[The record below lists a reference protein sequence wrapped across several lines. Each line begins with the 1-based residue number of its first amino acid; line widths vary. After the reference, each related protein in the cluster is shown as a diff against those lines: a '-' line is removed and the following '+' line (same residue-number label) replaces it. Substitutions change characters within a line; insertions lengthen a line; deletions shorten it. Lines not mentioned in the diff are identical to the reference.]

1 LVAVARTVARQRL
14 SDQVVAHLRE
24 MIVEGEIA
32 AGETLPPERELARQF
47 GVSGTVIREALNA
60 LSARGLVE
68 IRHGVGSFV
77 TTPDHWHTTEP
88 IATRMRSG
96 RANLLHVLEIRAA
109 VEVLVSE
116 LAAERCDETTLG

>member
-1 LVAVARTVARQRL
+1 MVAVARTVARQRL

-88 IATRMRSG
+88 MPRASAAAAPTCCTFWRYAPPWRS
-96 RANLLHVLEIRAA
+96 
-109 VEVLVSE
+109 S
-116 LAAERCDETTLG
+116 